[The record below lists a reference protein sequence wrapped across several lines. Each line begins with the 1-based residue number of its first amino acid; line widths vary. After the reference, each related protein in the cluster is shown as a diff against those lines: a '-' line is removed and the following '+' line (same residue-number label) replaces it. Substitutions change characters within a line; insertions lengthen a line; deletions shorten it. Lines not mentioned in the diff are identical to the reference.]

1 MKTFRVLKKKN
12 HAQLERSLPASVE
25 LAILPKYINE
35 IHPAAVIVAGYG
47 KSDLKS
53 YCLLLHYLVSFLFSG
68 EAIWGAIASLKL
80 DLIAD

>member
-12 HAQLERSLPASVE
+12 DAQLERSLPASVE

-47 KSDLKS
+47 KSDGRM
-53 YCLLLHYLVSFLFSG
+53 SG
-68 EAIWGAIASLKL
+68 FEGVGVLRGTSCMEKTVLRYHELQKQFNK
-80 DLIAD
+80 